1 MKKTLIA
8 VPCMDMVHADFLESL
23 TNLVKPEG
31 TSWTMVRDTLI
42 NEARNIIAANAVKA
56 EFDRV
61 MWFDSDMKFE
71 PDTLLKLT
79 QDMDENNLD
88 YVSGLYFTRRP
99 PIKPCAFS
107 SLWWDKK
114 ENGDLDTGAEYFWNY
129 PEGIAEVAGTGFGC
143 VLTSVDL
150 LKRVGDTF
158 GAPFAPL
165 ESMGEDLSFCWR
177 VIQIGAKMH
186 LDARVKCGHVGQF
199 VYNEDAMKF
208 VGMKP
213 KEGETI

>member
-8 VPCMDMVHADFLESL
+8 VPCMDMVHARFMESFV
-23 TNLVKPEG
+23 NLIKPDG
-31 TSWTMVRDTLI
+31 TSWAMVQDTLI
-42 NEARNIIAANAVKA
+42 NEARNIFAANAIKSG
-56 EFDRV
+56 FDRV
-61 MWFDSDMKFE
+61 MWFDSDMTFA

-79 QDMDENNLD
+79 ADMDENNLD

-99 PIKPCAFS
+99 KIKPCAFKA
-107 SLWWDKK
+107 LWWDKK
-114 ENGDLDTGAEYFWNY
+114 ENGDLDAGSEFYYDY
-129 PEGIAEVAGTGFGC
+129 PDGLTECAGTGFGC

-177 VIQIGAKMH
+177 VIQVGGKMH
-186 LDARVKCGHVGQF
+186 LDTRVKCGHI
-199 VYNEDAMKF
+199 
-208 VGMKP
+208 GMYEYCEGSMPFLGVKP
-213 KEGETI
+213 